1 MLFRLFGVALLGGL
15 LLPVAS
21 PAQDTG
27 PQSRPPLGSAIREVL
42 IATPELLSEITGLSR
57 PAPDLYG
64 AEAER
69 DLATLDQLAAQL
81 FNPNQPGFGPADAA
95 TRLAFFTAENC
106 PDCTR
111 AKDELR
117 ALAQRLGFRV
127 AVFDIGSDTAL
138 ARSLG
143 LDMAPSY
150 VLPDMMLRGAMPA
163 IVLERYLVE

>member
-1 MLFRLFGVALLGGL
+1 MLSRLFGAALLGGL
-15 LLPVAS
+15 LLPYAAT
-21 PAQDTG
+21 AQDTG
-27 PQSRPPLGSAIREVL
+27 AQSRPPLGSAIREVL
-42 IATPELLSEITGLSR
+42 IATPELLSEIIGLSR

-64 AEAER
+64 EEAER
-69 DLATLDQLAAQL
+69 DRATLDQAAPQL
-81 FNPNQPGFGPADAA
+81 FDPAQPGFGPTDAP

-111 AKDELR
+111 AEDELR
-117 ALAQRLGFRV
+117 TLAQRLGFRV
-127 AVFDIGSDTAL
+127 AVFDIGSDAAL

-163 IVLERYLVE
+163 IVLERYLTE